1 MTARASKGITLF
13 WQILVVAAVIA
24 GWELLVR
31 SGAVNPILLASPSSI
46 AFGLPNLFAATYND
60 LALTLFELFTG
71 FALSIIVGVLI
82 GLVMG
87 TSDDLRGALFPYVTN
102 VYALPK
108 IILFPLF
115 LLIFGFGLNLNIM
128 FGFFHGIFP
137 IALNTLAGM
146 KQVKRSLIYAAI
158 SMGVSGRALYA
169 KVIIPSMMPSLLT
182 GFRLGLIS
190 TLVGVVVA
198 EELVATGGMGAV
210 IIDAAVAFE
219 PARMYGAIALT
230 AIMAVVVNQI
240 MMSLQSKLDSWRVR

>member
-1 MTARASKGITLF
+1 
-13 WQILVVAAVIA
+13 
-24 GWELLVR
+24 
-31 SGAVNPILLASPSSI
+31 
-46 AFGLPNLFAATYND
+46 
-60 LALTLFELFTG
+60 
-71 FALSIIVGVLI
+71 
-82 GLVMG
+82 
-87 TSDDLRGALFPYVTN
+87 
-102 VYALPK
+102 
-108 IILFPLF
+108 
-115 LLIFGFGLNLNIM
+115 M

-146 KQVKRSLIYAAI
+146 KQVKRSLIYAAM